1 MELIFL
7 LSKINILENCAKY
20 YTGLYL
26 LLSFKAMW
34 FQTVEG
40 LLLATTLALLPW
52 KDFQG
57 NRNCF
62 SPNSP
67 MVSMAHDM
75 NSIICCKAILY
86 KWCLSAYIFNGHL
99 EPPILWGTH
108 FPFTGGS
115 FFIMIKQRHSHQ
127 HRWDKRIRWVSITSG
142 DDRSLSI
149 SGTNF
154 RLATGD
160 FLSLLN
166 GTLDIMFPTTA
177 ISSLLFSS
185 VTGKQVKTH
194 DFKIWTDIKKGKL
207 CSSLESSKSVST
219 SILI

>member
-75 NSIICCKAILY
+75 NSIICCKAIPY

-108 FPFTGGS
+108 FPLP
-115 FFIMIKQRHSHQ
+115 
-127 HRWDKRIRWVSITSG
+127 G
-142 DDRSLSI
+142 D
-149 SGTNF
+149 
-154 RLATGD
+154 
-160 FLSLLN
+160 
-166 GTLDIMFPTTA
+166 
-177 ISSLLFSS
+177 LFSS
-185 VTGKQVKTH
+185 WLNKGTLTSTDEIKGFVGFLSHQVM
-194 DFKIWTDIKKGKL
+194 TDPYL
-207 CSSLESSKSVST
+207 FQEQTLD
-219 SILI
+219 